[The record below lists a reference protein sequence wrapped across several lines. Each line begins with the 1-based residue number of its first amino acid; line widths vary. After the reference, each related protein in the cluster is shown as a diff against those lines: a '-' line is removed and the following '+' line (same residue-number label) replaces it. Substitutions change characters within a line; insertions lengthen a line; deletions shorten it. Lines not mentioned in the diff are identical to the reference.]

1 MQLISVAVS
10 LLTLFTSQ
18 TAQKGGPVE
27 ALIYSTMP
35 STAAHRPEMAMD
47 GDASTTYRSY
57 YGMDDGD
64 DFIVMLSRPV
74 PVRSIRITTGSG
86 SENLLTNAFFE
97 TSADGATYA
106 KAAAFGADGVAN
118 ATDIHGD
125 VMAVR
130 IRMNRRESTSHLE
143 ISEIA
148 IDSPV
153 KISHVQQGPPRG
165 FIDISQAPDLAD
177 WAARAEKQMESFWL
191 DTDALLYS
199 DGFITPNAVNVIYRT
214 GPRVTPVAATG
225 GGVMTVNSA
234 YCRQHPDD
242 TGLTVHETAHVVQS
256 GGSPGWLIEAV
267 ADYIR
272 WVKFEPQNFRF
283 DINPQK
289 ATPHDPYRTGAAF
302 LGWCELHYDNKLV
315 TKLNEA
321 TRFGQYHD
329 SLFEKYCGKP
339 IDVLWKEFLTAY
351 ETDRA
356 HLLTKPLPASMQPRD
371 LPMVSGQSFPVALTF
386 DTVGIVP
393 DGTSFSASS
402 GFDSEGAAFS
412 GNLLGNV
419 LGTHGVNFKI
429 GSVGQP
435 NVLIA
440 KSQTVTVSGMHKS
453 LWILASAENGT
464 RRDQTIVVTYT
475 DGSTAK
481 FAQNFSDWFQPEQFP
496 GEFAALRM
504 AYRDMADGSR
514 DPRPFYAYGYGFP
527 LDGAKEVAS
536 ITLPEDSGIRILA
549 VSLAN

>member
-1 MQLISVAVS
+1 
-10 LLTLFTSQ
+10 
-18 TAQKGGPVE
+18 
-27 ALIYSTMP
+27 
-35 STAAHRPEMAMD
+35 
-47 GDASTTYRSY
+47 
-57 YGMDDGD
+57 
-64 DFIVMLSRPV
+64 
-74 PVRSIRITTGSG
+74 
-86 SENLLTNAFFE
+86 
-97 TSADGATYA
+97 
-106 KAAAFGADGVAN
+106 
-118 ATDIHGD
+118 
-125 VMAVR
+125 
-130 IRMNRRESTSHLE
+130 
-143 ISEIA
+143 
-148 IDSPV
+148 
-153 KISHVQQGPPRG
+153 
-165 FIDISQAPDLAD
+165 
-177 WAARAEKQMESFWL
+177 
-191 DTDALLYS
+191 
-199 DGFITPNAVNVIYRT
+199 
-214 GPRVTPVAATG
+214 
-225 GGVMTVNSA
+225 
-234 YCRQHPDD
+234 
-242 TGLTVHETAHVVQS
+242 
-256 GGSPGWLIEAV
+256 
-267 ADYIR
+267 
-272 WVKFEPQNFRF
+272 
-283 DINPQK
+283 
-289 ATPHDPYRTGAAF
+289 
-302 LGWCELHYDNKLV
+302 
-315 TKLNEA
+315 
-321 TRFGQYHD
+321 
-329 SLFEKYCGKP
+329 
-339 IDVLWKEFLTAY
+339 
-351 ETDRA
+351 
-356 HLLTKPLPASMQPRD
+356 
-371 LPMVSGQSFPVALTF
+371 MVSGQSFPVALTF